1 MHNCYNSHLIKGTK
15 TDAMSGWLL
24 YASFYYVRRQNKVTL
39 KLVKYAIKSFK
50 KYMVYLGC
58 PDYNDKE
65 IDSYRQHVHNSVS
78 LNDKIKIAMCVD
90 YMRHSPLIPEELQLE
105 VDYVRNSLSPIVL
118 SHCVRFLCYHHL
130 GKIVKRQQALY
141 KLCLTVEKRK
151 FITKSTL
158 SDSITILGVCFEIIG
173 DKDSAKIFYDQ
184 AFQCEEVC
192 FFSQKQGN

>member
-1 MHNCYNSHLIKGTK
+1 
-15 TDAMSGWLL
+15 
-24 YASFYYVRRQNKVTL
+24 
-39 KLVKYAIKSFK
+39 
-50 KYMVYLGC
+50 MVYLGC
-58 PDYNDKE
+58 TDYNDKE

-78 LNDKIKIAMCVD
+78 LNDKIKIAVVDGVD
-90 YMRHSPLIPEELQLE
+90 YMRHSSLIPEELQLE

-118 SHCVRFLCYHHL
+118 SHCLRFLCYHHL

-173 DKDSAKIFYDQ
+173 DKDSAKICYDQ
-184 AFQCEEVC
+184 ALQCEEVC
-192 FFSQKQGN
+192 FSAEARKLNLKKKKKKETINLCNTCI